1 MQEMGSVAAVDGWS
15 AASRDFAEIS
25 VGGKLCRGKNVDSPI
40 CHTTLEHLDIIDR
53 YIWCD
58 KALLI
63 SQMAQEI
70 MSRGD
75 GLAVKRRGDDSWGA
89 LGRQEQNFNTLNTR
103 FDLIPIQ
110 DSTKTIGF
118 EISN

>member
-53 YIWCD
+53 YI
-58 KALLI
+58 
-63 SQMAQEI
+63 
-70 MSRGD
+70 
-75 GLAVKRRGDDSWGA
+75 
-89 LGRQEQNFNTLNTR
+89 
-103 FDLIPIQ
+103 
-110 DSTKTIGF
+110 
-118 EISN
+118 